1 MASVRPAVFVVD
13 DDEGTRWVL
22 QRALEREGLPVVA
35 TGDPSDLFA
44 AIESPGVD
52 LVLLDLRLGQ
62 QSGLDVLA
70 AIRERAPATA
80 VVIITA
86 YSTMET
92 AIEAMKMGAF
102 DYLVKPLD
110 LDDVTAVVRRALR
123 SGGRVAPEPDSAG
136 AAFVPSVVGRSTRM
150 QEIFKMVGRVAA
162 TDATVLIAGESG
174 TGKELIARAIHRHSD
189 RGAGPFVPVDCAAI
203 PEGLLEAELFGH
215 ERGAFT
221 NAVAR
226 RPGRFELAH
235 QGTVFLDEVG
245 ELPLDLQAK
254 LLRVLQ
260 ERVVQRLGGVE
271 PVPVD
276 VRVVAA
282 TNRDLRRMVQE
293 GRFRDDLFYRLNVL
307 ALELPPLRERRE
319 DIPGL
324 VEHVLAKYAPRLGR
338 RRLSTAAL
346 ARLVRYHW
354 PGNVRELENVVHRA
368 MVTAPDGVIRPED
381 LPPELAEPPAEQATN
396 PSFERLVER
405 ELRGF
410 VTALRD
416 TGEGALWRTLLSLV
430 ERPLLRVV
438 LQETGGNQVRAARL
452 LGINRNTLRKRV
464 RALGLASSRVGAADR
479 GRPR

>member
-150 QEIFKMVGRVAA
+150 QDIFKMVGRVAA

-319 DIPGL
+319 DIPL
-324 VEHVLAKYAPRLGR
+324 LAETFLERVSQKQGR
-338 RRLSTAAL
+338 SVRLSADAVECL
-346 ARLVRYHW
+346 LRYPW
-354 PGNVRELENVVHRA
+354 PGNVRELENVMER
-368 MVTAPDGVIRPED
+368 TAILSARDVIGGGD
-381 LPPELAEPPAEQATN
+381 LPAHI
-396 PSFERLVER
+396 
-405 ELRGF
+405 
-410 VTALRD
+410 
-416 TGEGALWRTLLSLV
+416 
-430 ERPLLRVV
+430 
-438 LQETGGNQVRAARL
+438 AA
-452 LGINRNTLRKRV
+452 GIV
-464 RALGLASSRVGAADR
+464 VGAAPNLPAQEGLAEVER
-479 GRPR
+479 VHILQTLERVGWNHSRAAEVLRIGRTTLWRKLKEYGLTR